1 MKVIYM
7 KKSFFMILFAL
18 IVITI
23 VVTYT
28 VFQFR
33 KNEVEKQK
41 VNNEYSV
48 YLNKTIPGT
57 DLMSLINKTIDLNEK
72 NEVPRDSNKR
82 YIKDNENLIQI
93 YIEFIYKKETRTLQI
108 EDIEKGGTEAFIK
121 NYSTADFKCTSI
133 EYNKDTNKV
142 KSLVFSE
149 ISEINN

>member
-1 MKVIYM
+1 M

-23 VVTYT
+23 VVTYI

-121 NYSTADFKCTSI
+121 NYSTAVFKCTSI

>member
-1 MKVIYM
+1 M

-23 VVTYT
+23 VVAYM

-93 YIEFIYKKETRTLQI
+93 YIEFIYKKETRTFQI
-108 EDIEKGGTEAFIK
+108 EDIEKGGTETFIK
-121 NYSTADFKCTSI
+121 NYSTANFKCTSI
-133 EYNKDTNKV
+133 EYDKNTNKV
-142 KSLVFSE
+142 KSLTFSE

>member
-7 KKSFFMILFAL
+7 KKSFFIVLFAL

-23 VVTYT
+23 VVTYM

-41 VNNEYSV
+41 INNEYSV

-57 DLMSLINKTIDLNEK
+57 DLMSLVNKTIDLNEK

-82 YIKDNENLIQI
+82 YIEDSENLIQI
-93 YIEFIYKKETRTLQI
+93 YIDFIYKKETRTLQI

-121 NYSTADFKCTSI
+121 NYSTASFKCTNI
-133 EYNKDTNKV
+133 EYEKNTGKI
-142 KSLVFSE
+142 KSLKFSE
-149 ISEINN
+149 ISETNN